1 MRAYTDSKS
10 IFDAVIQERPKM
22 TTERQT
28 MGHITFLKQKK
39 TQRIMELSW
48 VDTRSQPA
56 DSLTKGSVDRN
67 IIHSIMN
74 GAWHC
79 EHGLKHAPTE
89 LETQLPGF
97 Q

>member
-1 MRAYTDSKS
+1 
-10 IFDAVIQERPKM
+10 M

-74 GAWHC
+74 GVWHC